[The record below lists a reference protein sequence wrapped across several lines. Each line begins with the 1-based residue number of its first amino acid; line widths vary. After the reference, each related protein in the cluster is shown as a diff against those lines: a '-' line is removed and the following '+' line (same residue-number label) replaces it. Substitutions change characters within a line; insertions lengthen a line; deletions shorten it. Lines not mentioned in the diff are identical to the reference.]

1 MNKGFPGGSVVKNPS
16 AMQETMV
23 PSQGQEDPL
32 ERGWQP
38 SPAFLPGESQWIE
51 EPDRLQFMRSQSV
64 RQD

>member
-23 PSQGQEDPL
+23 PSQCQEDPL

-38 SPAFLPGESQWIE
+38 SPAFLPGESPWIE